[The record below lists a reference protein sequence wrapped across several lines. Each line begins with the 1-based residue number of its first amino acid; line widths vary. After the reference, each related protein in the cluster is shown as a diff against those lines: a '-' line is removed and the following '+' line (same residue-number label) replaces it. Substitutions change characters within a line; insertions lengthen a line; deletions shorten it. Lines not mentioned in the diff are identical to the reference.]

1 MCGVDAGTVIIL
13 VFWAW
18 VVVWFAGFAGND
30 FWVASLL
37 VGYIIY
43 DVVAVGGW
51 VAFGCLSVGLC
62 FW

>member
-1 MCGVDAGTVIIL
+1 MVLMPVRLLFWYFGCGWWFGLL
-13 VFWAW
+13 VLLETIS
-18 VVVWFAGFAGND
+18 
-30 FWVASLL
+30 WVASLL